1 MSKNFLRIGKEF
13 KNILGRRLSESEKE
27 QITHK
32 FSSGKDIQEL
42 AKNFNCTK
50 STIIRNLKKS
60 LGQEEYENLIDQFKL
75 IKDVKNLNAKN
86 NKREIIENSETN
98 SSFKNSGKQKSFN
111 KESFATD
118 SPSIESFIEI
128 APLNYEIDNESQK
141 DLSSVPLSEIN
152 LPDIVYMIIHKNVEL
167 ETKTLK
173 DYSIWQFLPESDLNR
188 KTIEIYYDLSTA
200 KKVCNKE
207 QKVIKVPN
215 TDVFRIASPILLSRG
230 ISRIIC
236 SDQLIAI

>member
-1 MSKNFLRIGKEF
+1 M
-13 KNILGRRLSESEKE
+13 
-27 QITHK
+27 
-32 FSSGKDIQEL
+32 
-42 AKNFNCTK
+42 
-50 STIIRNLKKS
+50 
-60 LGQEEYENLIDQFKL
+60 
-75 IKDVKNLNAKN
+75 
-86 NKREIIENSETN
+86 
-98 SSFKNSGKQKSFN
+98 
-111 KESFATD
+111 
-118 SPSIESFIEI
+118 
-128 APLNYEIDNESQK
+128 NYEIDNESQK

-200 KKVCNKE
+200 KKVCSKE

-215 TDVFRIASPILLSRG
+215 TDVFRIATPILLSRG

>member
-1 MSKNFLRIGKEF
+1 M
-13 KNILGRRLSESEKE
+13 GRRLSESEKE

-32 FSSGKDIQEL
+32 FSSGKNIQEL

-50 STIIRNLKKS
+50 STIIRNLKKI
-60 LGQEEYENLIDQFKL
+60 LGQEEYDNLIDQFKL
-75 IKDVKNLNAKN
+75 IKDVKTLNAKN
-86 NKREIIENSETN
+86 NKKEIIENSESN
-98 SSFKNSGKQKSFN
+98 SSFRNSGNQKFFI

-118 SPSIESFIEI
+118 SPSNESFIEI

-141 DLSSVPLSEIN
+141 DLSSVPLSEII

-215 TDVFRIASPILLSRG
+215 TDVFRIAAPILLSRG